1 MITDPVGRRKVL
13 LPINRKNY
21 NFRERKNSQD
31 MKERENSHS
40 KTDKG
45 GVNCLMVDFNY
56 NFECDWFTQL
66 SDNPITTYQVN

>member
-1 MITDPVGRRKVL
+1 M
-13 LPINRKNY
+13 
-21 NFRERKNSQD
+21 E
-31 MKERENSHS
+31 ERENLHS